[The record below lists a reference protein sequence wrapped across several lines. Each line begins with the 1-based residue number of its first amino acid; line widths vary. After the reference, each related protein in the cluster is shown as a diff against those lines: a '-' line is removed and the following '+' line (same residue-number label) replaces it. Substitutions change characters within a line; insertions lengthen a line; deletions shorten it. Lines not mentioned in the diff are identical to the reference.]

1 MSVANYRIKFYDA
14 ICPFFSKILDKS
26 EFIITQQLSFVSQF
40 NVHSN
45 VILFCEIKG
54 SDVSENKDY
63 GLLKCG

>member
-1 MSVANYRIKFYDA
+1 MSVANYGIKLCNA
-14 ICPFFSKILDKS
+14 ICPFFPKILDKS

-40 NVHSN
+40 NVHSI